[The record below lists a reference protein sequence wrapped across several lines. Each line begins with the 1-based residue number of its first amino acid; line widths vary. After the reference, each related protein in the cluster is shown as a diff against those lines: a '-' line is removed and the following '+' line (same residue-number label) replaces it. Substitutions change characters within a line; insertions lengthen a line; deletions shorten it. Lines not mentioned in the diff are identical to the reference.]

1 MIKSTYCKRESN
13 IGQRRRLQRMIRV
26 GLGGGGG
33 VSITSRLPSLLR
45 STCHKPDMV
54 ISGSYFS
61 SSIIL
66 NLKQSKL
73 NQNRGE
79 VIRVPK
85 GLELSE
91 HEANAGAGLIAMTNN
106 IVFLSLLSCFSF

>member
-1 MIKSTYCKRESN
+1 
-13 IGQRRRLQRMIRV
+13 MIRV
-26 GLGGGGG
+26 GLGGGGGG

>member
-1 MIKSTYCKRESN
+1 
-13 IGQRRRLQRMIRV
+13 MIRA

-45 STCHKPDMV
+45 STYHEPDIV
-54 ISGSYFS
+54 ISSSYFS
-61 SSIIL
+61 SLIIL

-91 HEANAGAGLIAMTNN
+91 HEANAGADLIAMTNN